1 MRTSQ
6 VRKGFLKAF
15 TREGA
20 NRQGGSTANSLE
32 QCKELRRAD
41 FNTIGKGWGAEKEGE
56 TAQIALNGLLKF
68 LL

>member
-32 QCKELRRAD
+32 QCKEVRRAD

-56 TAQIALNGLLKF
+56 TA
-68 LL
+68 